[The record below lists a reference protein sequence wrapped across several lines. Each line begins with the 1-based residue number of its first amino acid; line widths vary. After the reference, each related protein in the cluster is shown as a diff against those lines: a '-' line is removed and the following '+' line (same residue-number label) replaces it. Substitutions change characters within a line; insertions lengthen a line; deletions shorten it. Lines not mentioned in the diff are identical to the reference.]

1 MRSVYLRLSV
11 HDGCDLRCLY
21 CRPDRDRGL
30 ADPSPELA
38 ADELVSLVE
47 VLDRQVPVRKLRLTG
62 GEPLLR
68 PDLLE
73 IVRRLHAVVPRAE
86 LALTT
91 NGGHLARLA
100 GELRAA
106 GLARVNVSLDTLDP
120 EAYRRITR
128 GGGLGRVLEGLEVA
142 ARTGFEQGKLNTV
155 LLRSLHAGGGGDL
168 PAIVRLAARLGAEAR
183 FLELMPISVAA
194 GLHRVEYLSV
204 EEAADI
210 LGAAFEDRG
219 WLAEAGGTA
228 RRRAFRV
235 DGAERVV
242 GFIPSV
248 SRPFCASC
256 DRLRLT
262 CRGQLLAC
270 LRHEDGLDLAGPLRA
285 GLADEVERRIRRV
298 LEAKC
303 PPESLWPG
311 RQMSRIGG

>member
-21 CRPDRDRGL
+21 CRPERDRSL
-30 ADPSPELA
+30 EDPSPELA
-38 ADELVSLVE
+38 VGELVGLVE
-47 VLDRQVPVRKLRLTG
+47 ALDRVVPVRKLRLTG

-73 IVRRLHAVVPRAE
+73 IVGRLHSAVPRAE

-91 NGGHLARLA
+91 NGGHLARMA
-100 GELRAA
+100 APLRAA
-106 GLARVNVSLDTLDP
+106 GLSRVNVSLDTLDP
-120 EAYRRITR
+120 EAYRRLTR

-142 ARTGFEQGKLNTV
+142 AAAGFARLKLNTV
-155 LLRSLHAGGGGDL
+155 LLRSLHAQGGML
-168 PAIVRLAARLGAEAR
+168 PAIVRLAVRLGAEAR

-194 GLHRVEYLSV
+194 GLQRTEFLSV
-204 EEAADI
+204 EESAGTLA
-210 LGAAFEDRG
+210 AAFEDLG
-219 WLAEAGGTA
+219 WLPQESGTA
-228 RRRAFRV
+228 RRRAYRV

-248 SRPFCASC
+248 SEPFCGSC

-262 CRGQLLAC
+262 CRGQLLPC
-270 LRHEDGLDLAGPLRA
+270 LRSEDGLELAGPLRA
-285 GLADEVERRIRRV
+285 GQADELTRRIRRV
-298 LEAKC
+298 LESKC
-303 PPESLWPG
+303 PPEALWPG